1 MGERDRTET
10 VVLVVV
16 WVLPLLA
23 ASALLAAAGLPLLAG
38 ALLAVEAVV
47 GLCVRAA
54 RRRPATAAR
63 TVPGWVVPVVMLGLL
78 VAMAGG
84 AALLG

>member
-1 MGERDRTET
+1 MLEGKRDRTET

-23 ASALLAAAGLPLLAG
+23 ASALLAAAGLPVLAG

-47 GLCVRAA
+47 ALLVRAA
-54 RRRPATAAR
+54 VRRTD
-63 TVPGWVVPVVMLGLL
+63 
-78 VAMAGG
+78 
-84 AALLG
+84 